1 MKDKEVKMKDKGVNL
16 LADEVEAIKEAI
28 SFVFETGYSDKTA
41 TLIESV
47 AALTTIDT
55 VMNLAIKRERKESE
69 G

>member
-1 MKDKEVKMKDKGVNL
+1 MKTTDITLK
-16 LADEVEAIKEAI
+16 ADEVDAIKEALN
-28 SFVFETGYSDKTA
+28 FAFETGYSDKGVA
-41 TLIESV
+41 LIESV

>member
-1 MKDKEVKMKDKGVNL
+1 MKTTDITLN
-16 LADEVEAIKEAI
+16 AAEVEAIKEAI
-28 SFVFETGYSDKTA
+28 SFVFETGYSDKMA

>member
-1 MKDKEVKMKDKGVNL
+1 MKKTDITL
-16 LADEVEAIKEAI
+16 TADEVEAIKEAI

>member
-1 MKDKEVKMKDKGVNL
+1 MKTKDITLN
-16 LADEVEAIKEAI
+16 AAEVEAIKEAI
-28 SFVFETGYSDKTA
+28 SFAFETGYSDKGIA
-41 TLIESV
+41 LIESV